1 MRCGTTS
8 NHTAV
13 YHPFMAM
20 PKRRRTSVKMPAV
33 TRLHLESEKMRTSSN
48 EESRVAH
55 WGLGPCMVI

>member
-13 YHPFMAM
+13 YHPFMVM
-20 PKRRRTSVKMPAV
+20 PKRRRTSVKVPTV
-33 TRLHLESEKMRTSSN
+33 TRLQLESERMRSNSS
-48 EESRVAH
+48 EDSRVTR